1 MKTICL
7 IPARMGS
14 SRFPGKPLAKIKG
27 IPMIEHVYKRA
38 ELSKSINKIAVAT
51 PDKEIANYVKE
62 FGGNVIMTKI
72 THERASDRCA
82 EALLIEEKIF
92 NIKYDVVVMV
102 QGDEPLVHPKM
113 IDKAI
118 NTLTNENDI
127 NVVNLL
133 GPINKEEFIDKNI
146 IKVITNKKLD
156 ALYFSRNPLPFMKK
170 IDLSIVGKQICIIP
184 FKRDFLLKYSDLELQ
199 ESIDMLRV
207 LEYGYK
213 VKMAKVKIDS
223 HPVDVEEDISLVESI
238 LEKDEI
244 FKNGY

>member
-1 MKTICL
+1 
-7 IPARMGS
+7 MGS
-14 SRFPGKPLAKIKG
+14 SRFPGKPLAKIRV
-27 IPMIEHVYKRA
+27 IPMIKHVYKRA
-38 ELSKSINKIAVAT
+38 ELSKSIHKIAVAT
-51 PDKEIANYVKE
+51 PDIEIANYVKE
-62 FGGNVIMTKI
+62 FGGNVIMTKT

-82 EALLIEEKIF
+82 EARLIEEKKF

-102 QGDEPLVHPKM
+102 QGDEPLVDPKM

-118 NTLTNENDI
+118 NTLTHEDEI
-127 NVVNLL
+127 DVVNLL
-133 GPINKEEFIDKNI
+133 GPIKKEEFIDKNI

-184 FKRDFLLKYSDLELQ
+184 FKRDFLLKYSDLKPTPLEIV